1 MLTDVDTL
9 FKESQWF
16 HTCKRWHT
24 AAIGSAALL
33 PVSPFCSCW
42 VIWAWSKVEDQQTD
56 RHFCISSYASSRA
69 YMLLLSK
76 LINPY
81 WFQIGLCGGMK
92 SQVCGRPTPSFVLLW
107 KKTKS
112 LDTFRGRWF
121 PRSEFILLIISQS
134 GHLYALAPGG
144 KWNKLMD
151 FRPPVWIPAST
162 LVVVILD
169 DESDSFHI
177 VAQLLVVMDFNC
189 IQKSTLED
197 KRRHLER

>member
-16 HTCKRWHT
+16 HTCKHWHT

-76 LINPY
+76 LTRI
-81 WFQIGLCGGMK
+81 
-92 SQVCGRPTPSFVLLW
+92 
-107 KKTKS
+107 
-112 LDTFRGRWF
+112 
-121 PRSEFILLIISQS
+121 
-134 GHLYALAPGG
+134 
-144 KWNKLMD
+144 
-151 FRPPVWIPAST
+151 
-162 LVVVILD
+162 
-169 DESDSFHI
+169 DS
-177 VAQLLVVMDFNC
+177 
-189 IQKSTLED
+189 K
-197 KRRHLER
+197 

>member
-1 MLTDVDTL
+1 MFGFKYLFSSPQTLLYMSQLPVKLIHLLSYEVCLKTSTGAMLTDVDTL

-16 HTCKRWHT
+16 HTCKHWHT

-107 KKTKS
+107 KKRNHS
-112 LDTFRGRWF
+112 IHFVADGSRGLNLFCWL
-121 PRSEFILLIISQS
+121 SHSQATS
-134 GHLYALAPGG
+134 ML
-144 KWNKLMD
+144 
-151 FRPPVWIPAST
+151 
-162 LVVVILD
+162 
-169 DESDSFHI
+169 
-177 VAQLLVVMDFNC
+177 
-189 IQKSTLED
+189 
-197 KRRHLER
+197 